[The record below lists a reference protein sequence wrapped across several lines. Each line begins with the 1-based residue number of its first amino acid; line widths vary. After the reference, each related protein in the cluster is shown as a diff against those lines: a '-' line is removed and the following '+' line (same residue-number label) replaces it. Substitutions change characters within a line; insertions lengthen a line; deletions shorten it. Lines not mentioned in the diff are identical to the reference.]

1 MSWRWLR
8 QHNSHLMRRMAM
20 RLRETGLCMLSAC
33 YQPYAG
39 TAAVGPSEFVPE
51 EWTRWLPHQQPT
63 AAVLMEPTSE
73 STGSVL
79 LPARPRTAVAGYWV
93 SPGRRTCPAVV
104 IRQPATKHTRLH
116 SVTETGSG
124 PGLFMSLVL
133 VLVGTAG
140 LGRLVVVGPPPP
152 DAFHV
157 PDSELHLIQNC
168 GLRCGRRRAGEH
180 RTDAMVSFHL
190 FGRYLEDG
198 AVERFVLRGAHY
210 KRGSRTLL
218 SSRDMLAAVYWVR
231 TGETCDWM
239 WANSEY
245 RRGKQPRCPA
255 RHSPLHPCWAVCWS
269 GAYFYGNPPFDLL
282 TVERTIRK
290 ANRDFVKDPEHTVF
304 RFIAPHAHLR
314 TLAPL
319 LVHWEVLHTYPTGS
333 QGVFNYRRDGTYSGA
348 PPVPTTEPEEQLRL
362 RCLEHRYL
370 TRLRSPRDGGSALLH
385 LRRGVEKSGS
395 NSVRAYRV

>member
-1 MSWRWLR
+1 ML
-8 QHNSHLMRRMAM
+8 LGAA
-20 RLRETGLCMLSAC
+20 GLCTGSSATHGRGGVLGIPWPSDLSCCGDQAARN
-33 YQPYAG
+33 QTH
-39 TAAVGPSEFVPE
+39 TAAQRYEYHRTDTPPSLCRRPCV
-51 EWTRWLPHQQPT
+51 H
-63 AAVLMEPTSE
+63 VLASL
-73 STGSVL
+73 GVVL
-79 LPARPRTAVAGYWV
+79 LTLCG
-93 SPGRRTCPAVV
+93 PGS
-104 IRQPATKHTRLH
+104 PATEIGTGHG
-116 SVTETGSG
+116 SGSGIMFSGVPVTETGSG

-133 VLVGTAG
+133 V
-140 LGRLVVVGPPPP
+140 
-152 DAFHV
+152 
-157 PDSELHLIQNC
+157 LIQNC

-198 AVERFVLRGAHY
+198 AVERFVPADTATV
-210 KRGSRTLL
+210 RTQ
-218 SSRDMLAAVYWVR
+218 AVYWVR